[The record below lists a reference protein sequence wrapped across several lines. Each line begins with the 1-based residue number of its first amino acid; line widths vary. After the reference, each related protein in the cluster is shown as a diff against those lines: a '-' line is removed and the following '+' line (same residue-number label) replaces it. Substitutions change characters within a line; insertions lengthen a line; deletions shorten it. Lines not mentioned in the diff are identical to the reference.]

1 MNNLIYLF
9 VLLSSVL
16 LRARSTTINLTVGL
30 FLRLS
35 TYDPA
40 TNTRLRK
47 GAAWETEAAIAFLAI
62 RHFNERDGS
71 VVPALGRIN
80 NCPVHFIPHI
90 FDSQSHPQPTL
101 DAYLR
106 SRFDDAWLPY
116 RPDIAIGASR

>member
-1 MNNLIYLF
+1 MNNLILL
-9 VLLSSVL
+9 VLHLSL
-16 LRARSTTINLTVGL
+16 ATSTTINVTVGL

-71 VVPALGRIN
+71 VVPALGRIS
-80 NCPVHFIPHI
+80 NCPVHFIPHV